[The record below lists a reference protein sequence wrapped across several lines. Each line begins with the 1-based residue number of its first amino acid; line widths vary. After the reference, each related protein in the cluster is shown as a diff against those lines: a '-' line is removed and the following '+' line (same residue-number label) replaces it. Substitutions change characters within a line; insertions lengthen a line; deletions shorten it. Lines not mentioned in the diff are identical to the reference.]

1 MEIFA
6 NQSAEGAGTLIPYSL
21 YGFAKY
27 LFMVFPFPGHQ
38 VSHQQECGVLL

>member
-6 NQSAEGAGTLIPYSL
+6 NQSVEGAGTLISYGL

-27 LFMVFPFPGHQ
+27 LSMVFPFSGHQ